1 MVKAESMFQ
10 VQRKTLH
17 NFSREENKTLTQVG
31 AHTPMG
37 NLFRQYWI
45 PVVPISHMAEPGGR
59 PMRLKLLGEDLVLF
73 RTRSGHVGL
82 IGAYCPHRLA
92 PLYFGRVEDNGI
104 RCPYHAWKYAV
115 DGKCIEMPNVP
126 PEQQFT
132 DEVVHPG
139 YPCMEHGG
147 IIWTYMGP
155 SKEFPALPDFEFLR
169 VPDEHRVF
177 RLFFQEANYLQV
189 LEGGIDP
196 THVMWLH
203 SPYDLSDEE
212 MSEQQPAQQKLANQL
227 GVKTPVDVEIVD
239 RPGGFTYG
247 AKRPLGDGNTLWRIN
262 QFIMP
267 FYTMP
272 PGADEKAARAF
283 IPVDDENCVKWQVR
297 WYPTREMRQNTKEK
311 VRVPFPEET
320 YDPPT
325 NALPFGHIR
334 MRAKRSNDYL
344 INWEIHKT
352 RRFGI
357 SGVNLQDVCV
367 TENEG
372 PGPIMDRTKEHLC
385 AGDVSTIKAR
395 VMLLDAAKAL
405 RENSVTPPG
414 ARDASIY
421 RVRGASKIVAD
432 SANWFENVRDA
443 ITVPPPAKD

>member
-1 MVKAESMFQ
+1 
-10 VQRKTLH
+10 
-17 NFSREENKTLTQVG
+17 
-31 AHTPMG
+31 
-37 NLFRQYWI
+37 
-45 PVVPISHMAEPGGR
+45 
-59 PMRLKLLGEDLVLF
+59 
-73 RTRSGHVGL
+73 
-82 IGAYCPHRLA
+82 
-92 PLYFGRVEDNGI
+92 
-104 RCPYHAWKYAV
+104 
-115 DGKCIEMPNVP
+115 MPNVP
-126 PEQQFT
+126 SEQQFT

-139 YPCMEHGG
+139 YPCLEHGG
-147 IIWTYMGP
+147 IIWTYMGT
-155 SKEFPALPDFEFLR
+155 SKDFPVLPDFEFLR

-177 RLFFQEANYLQV
+177 RLFLQEANYLQV

-203 SPYDLSDEE
+203 SPYDLADEE

-227 GVKTPVDVEIVD
+227 GVKTPMDVEIVD
-239 RPGGFTYG
+239 RPGGFTYA
-247 AKRPLGDGNTLWRIN
+247 AKRPTGDGKSLWRIN

-272 PGADEKAARAF
+272 PGADQKAARAF

-297 WYPTREMRQNTKEK
+297 WYPTREIGQKTKEK
-311 VRVPFPEET
+311 VRAPFPEEA

-334 MRAKRSNDYL
+334 MKAKRSNDYL
-344 INWEIHKT
+344 IDWEIHKT

-395 VMLLDAAKAL
+395 LMLLDAAKAL
-405 RENSVTPPG
+405 RENGVMPPG
-414 ARDASIY
+414 AHEASIY
-421 RVRGASKIVAD
+421 RVRGASRIVAD
-432 SANWFENVRDA
+432 SANWFEHVKDA
-443 ITVPPPAKD
+443 ITVPPAND